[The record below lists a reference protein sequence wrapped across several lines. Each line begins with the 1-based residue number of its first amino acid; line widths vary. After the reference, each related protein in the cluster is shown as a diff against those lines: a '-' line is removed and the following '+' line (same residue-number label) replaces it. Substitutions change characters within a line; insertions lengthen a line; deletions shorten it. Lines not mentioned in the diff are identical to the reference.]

1 MVPIRFKSKETDAV
15 GYVHPAIFQ
24 AISMAAWSVW
34 AQFGAEELVVTALRD
49 GSHRVGSRHK
59 QEICTA
65 VDIRSKGP
73 GAIAKEEDRVR
84 AREVLQ
90 ATLGSAYK
98 VILENLG
105 EPNEH
110 IHVSYVADGKPA

>member
-1 MVPIRFKSKETDAV
+1 MVPVRFKNRETDAT
-15 GYVHPAIFQ
+15 GHVHPAIFQ

-34 AQFGAEELVVTALRD
+34 PQFGAEELVVTSLRD

-59 QEICTA
+59 QDVCTA
-65 VDIRSKGP
+65 VDIRSKGEGGIP
-73 GAIAKEEDRVR
+73 KADDRPR

-90 ATLGSAYK
+90 ATLGAAYR
-98 VILENLG
+98 VILEKVG

-110 IHVSYVADGKPA
+110 FHISYIADGRPA